1 MFSKKKKKNQPVM
14 KILCQVGMSFPLYG
28 PFGEVKSYIA
38 KVTCVCIVII
48 L

>member
-1 MFSKKKKKNQPVM
+1 MFSKKKNQPVM

-28 PFGEVKSYIA
+28 PFGEVKSIA